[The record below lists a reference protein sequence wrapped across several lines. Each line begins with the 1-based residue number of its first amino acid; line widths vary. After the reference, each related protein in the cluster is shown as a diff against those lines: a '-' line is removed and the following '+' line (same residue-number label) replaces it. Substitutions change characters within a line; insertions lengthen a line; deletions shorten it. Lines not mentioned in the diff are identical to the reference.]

1 MVQQLLFYSLCEMCP
16 NTEFFWSVFPRI
28 RTEYG
33 PEKTL
38 YLDTFHA
45 VIALGILNS
54 TKIKQILPLAEKT
67 SVFLNTA
74 YSKLM
79 KIRFYLK
86 TFE

>member
-38 YLDTFHA
+38 YLDAFHA
-45 VIALGILNS
+45 VITLLKFFSSFNKKLNLIVQEFIFS
-54 TKIKQILPLAEKT
+54 
-67 SVFLNTA
+67 
-74 YSKLM
+74 
-79 KIRFYLK
+79 
-86 TFE
+86 